1 MAQKPGYQYDIFDTM
16 IDNKTEEYKKARE
29 KLSKDLREEE
39 NTEIDERDWMVAKEH
54 EQDLDDLKRQI
65 KHLDDYY
72 NQDIAALNAQKN
84 PKTK

>member
-1 MAQKPGYQYDIFDTM
+1 MA
-16 IDNKTEEYKKARE
+16 
-29 KLSKDLREEE
+29 
-39 NTEIDERDWMVAKEH
+39 AKEH